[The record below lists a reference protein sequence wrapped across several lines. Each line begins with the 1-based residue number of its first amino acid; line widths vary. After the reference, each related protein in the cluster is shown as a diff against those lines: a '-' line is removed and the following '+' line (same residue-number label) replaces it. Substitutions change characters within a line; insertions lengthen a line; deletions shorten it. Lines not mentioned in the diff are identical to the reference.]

1 MQMNRTELPRRLT
14 GKLFTGG
21 NGPIHHSGA
30 APTRLPN
37 GGLPSRLS
45 GGLPGG
51 LAGGLPGWLPGGLSG
66 GPVGEPKNLS
76 HSLR

>member
-14 GKLFTGG
+14 G
-21 NGPIHHSGA
+21 NGPIHHSRA

-45 GGLPGG
+45 GGLAGG
-51 LAGGLPGWLPGGLSG
+51 LAGGQAGGLAG
-66 GPVGEPKNLS
+66 GPVGEPKDLS
-76 HSLR
+76 YSLR